1 MSNAADYECATKNFR
16 AALRIQPNGQTA
28 KLPTECYSMT
38 FTREGKLRYLTA
50 GFVVSKVEGNT
61 GGFGAVL
68 ALLSMMVA
76 VLLCWKGASA
86 WQQMRL
92 NARVVVDAEDGCGR
106 EEESDIM
113 FKLSRVLQM

>member
-1 MSNAADYECATKNFR
+1 MHAGIGAPPTLLWPSPEARGGETVAAGGGA
-16 AALRIQPNGQTA
+16 
-28 KLPTECYSMT
+28 
-38 FTREGKLRYLTA
+38 
-50 GFVVSKVEGNT
+50 

>member
-1 MSNAADYECATKNFR
+1 VHVHAGIGAPPTLLWPSPDARGGETVAARGGAGGIG
-16 AALRIQPNGQTA
+16 AA
-28 KLPTECYSMT
+28 
-38 FTREGKLRYLTA
+38 
-50 GFVVSKVEGNT
+50 
-61 GGFGAVL
+61 L

>member
-1 MSNAADYECATKNFR
+1 MHAGIGAPPTLLWPSPDARGGEIVAARGGAGGIG
-16 AALRIQPNGQTA
+16 AA
-28 KLPTECYSMT
+28 
-38 FTREGKLRYLTA
+38 
-50 GFVVSKVEGNT
+50 
-61 GGFGAVL
+61 L